1 MNLKRRKRLQEL
13 NQKLEALAVELE
25 EIAEEEREY
34 YDNMPESLQ
43 GGEKGERADEVA
55 TLLMEE
61 SENLLEIIGRI
72 EESFE

>member
-55 TLLMEE
+55 TLLIEE